1 MQRDIQWRFGRLL
14 HHARQWYGRLR
25 QTPVLLG
32 SFALIFKA
40 ERVMKP
46 NSLEAF
52 YAKFGASAGA
62 ADPTAQPDETGHF
75 NIFNIADL
83 APYTGGER
91 PMLFDKR
98 LYYKI
103 SLCEGPGQ
111 IEYGDQVLNIAQRAV
126 FLATPRV
133 PYRWEPLT
141 PTPTGGFC
149 IFNRA
154 FLLPARS
161 GVAVEELPI
170 FQPGAYPLWEV
181 SDAQTQALHAIF
193 EKMAH
198 AIASPYAYKYDLLR
212 AYLWELIHVV
222 QQQQPT
228 GQPLPGGS
236 AADRLAA
243 QFGDLLERQFPL
255 PSPQPPLRLR
265 TPADFADRLAVH
277 VNYLNRALKD
287 ATGHTTTA
295 LIGGRLTQEAKILLR
310 QTGWS
315 ITQIAEGLGFTDT
328 AHFCTFFKRQ
338 TARTPGDFRQ

>member
-1 MQRDIQWRFGRLL
+1 
-14 HHARQWYGRLR
+14 
-25 QTPVLLG
+25 
-32 SFALIFKA
+32 
-40 ERVMKP
+40 MKS

-52 YAKFGASAGA
+52 YAKFGASAGGA
-62 ADPTAQPDETGHF
+62 EPATQPGEAGHF
-75 NIFNIADL
+75 NVFNIADL
-83 APYTGGER
+83 APYTGGDR

-111 IEYGDQVLNIAQRAV
+111 VEYGDRVLDIAQRAV

-133 PYRWEPLT
+133 PYRWQPLT
-141 PTPTGGFC
+141 PTPTGCFC
-149 IFNRA
+149 IFDRA

-181 SDAQTQALHAIF
+181 SEAQGQALHTVF
-193 EKMAH
+193 GKMAQT
-198 AIASPYAYKYDLLR
+198 IASRYAYKYDLLR
-212 AYLWELIHVV
+212 AHLWELIHVV

-228 GQPLPGGS
+228 SLPVLGGS

-255 PSPQPPLRLR
+255 PGPQQPLRLR
-265 TPADFADRLAVH
+265 TPADFADQLAVH
-277 VNYLNRALKD
+277 VNYLNRALRD
-287 ATGHTTTA
+287 ATGHTTSA
-295 LIGGRLTQEAKILLR
+295 LIGGRLAQEAKILLR

-338 TARTPGDFRQ
+338 TGRTPGDFRQ

>member
-1 MQRDIQWRFGRLL
+1 
-14 HHARQWYGRLR
+14 
-25 QTPVLLG
+25 
-32 SFALIFKA
+32 
-40 ERVMKP
+40 MKP

-52 YAKFGASAGA
+52 YAKFGADAGG
-62 ADPTAQPDETGHF
+62 ADLVAQPGQASHF
-75 NIFNIADL
+75 NVFNIADL

-103 SLCEGPGQ
+103 CLCEGPGQ
-111 IEYGDQVLNIAQRAV
+111 IEYGDRVLNIEQRAV

-133 PYRWEPLT
+133 PYRWVPRT
-141 PTPTGGFC
+141 ATPTGYFC
-149 IFNRA
+149 IFNRE

-181 SDAQTQALHAIF
+181 SEAQAQALRGVF

-198 AIASPYAYKYDLLR
+198 QITSRYAYKYDLLR

-222 QQQQPT
+222 QQQQ
-228 GQPLPGGS
+228 QPSAASPGGS

-243 QFGDLLERQFPL
+243 QFGDLLEQQFPL
-255 PSPQPPLRLR
+255 QSPQQPLRLR
-265 TPADFADRLAVH
+265 TPTDFADQLAVH

-295 LIGGRLTQEAKILLR
+295 LIGGRLAQEAKILLR

-338 TARTPGDFRQ
+338 TTRTPGDFRR